1 MTNPL
6 STPSPWNAV
15 VSGYVEETVPLFL
28 HYAREAIS
36 RAQLPPKAKVADIAA
51 GPGTLSL
58 LVAPEVSEV
67 VAVDFAPE
75 MLKALKQKAIESN
88 ITNIKAI
95 LGDGQ
100 SLELPTEHY
109 DAAFSMFGLI
119 FFPSRSKGFREMHRI
134 LKNNGRALVSSWAP
148 TERVP
153 LLDAMFRSIKEQL
166 PGLPFGG
173 GKAPLGEK
181 DEFYIEMNNAGFQ
194 DIEIHSMSHKA
205 TISSMEIF
213 WSSNC
218 RGSAPLVLLRKNLG
232 EERWKDFSDSV
243 LARLQE
249 QFGEG
254 QQALEWPALLGV
266 GVK

>member
-6 STPSPWNAV
+6 STPSPWNEV
-15 VSGYVEETVPLFL
+15 VSGYVEETMPLFL
-28 HYAREAIS
+28 YYAREAVS
-36 RAQLPPKAKVADIAA
+36 RAQLSPKAKVADIAA

-67 VAVDFAPE
+67 VAIDFASD
-75 MLKALKQKAIESN
+75 MIKALKQKATESN
-88 ITNIKAI
+88 ITNIKAH

-100 SLELPTEHY
+100 SLELPTEHF

-119 FFPSRSKGFREMHRI
+119 FFPSRSKGFRELHRI
-134 LKNNGRALVSSWAP
+134 LKGGGRALVSSWTP

-194 DIEIHSMSHKA
+194 EIEIHSMNQKT
-205 TISSMEIF
+205 TIPSMESF
-213 WSSNC
+213 WRSNC

-232 EERWKDFSDSV
+232 EERWRDFSDAV
-243 LARLQE
+243 LARLQD

-254 QQALEWPALLGV
+254 QLLLEWPALLGV

>member
-1 MTNPL
+1 M
-6 STPSPWNAV
+6 
-15 VSGYVEETVPLFL
+15 PLFL
-28 HYAREAIS
+28 YYAREAIS

-58 LVAPEVSEV
+58 LIAPEVSEV

-75 MLKALKQKAIESN
+75 MIKALKQKSIESN
-88 ITNIKAI
+88 ITNIKASI
-95 LGDGQ
+95 GDGQ

-134 LKNNGRALVSSWAP
+134 LKNGGRALVSSWTP

-194 DIEIHSMSHKA
+194 DIEIHSMLHRA
-205 TISSMEIF
+205 TIPTMEAF
-213 WSSNC
+213 WNSNC

-232 EERWKDFSDSV
+232 EDRWKDFSEAV

-254 QQALEWPALLGV
+254 QQTLEWPALLGI
-266 GVK
+266 GAK